1 MTLTEDR
8 SAPAA
13 AATGVNEARRA
24 MIVSQLRTSGVN
36 EPWVLTAMAS
46 VAREDFVPADWKAA
60 AYIDRAIP
68 LGEGRMLA
76 APLFYGA
83 ALTEADPSQ
92 AKKILLVG
100 DAEGYYAALLSKLV
114 ASFDVITPA
123 EALSEG
129 QGGYDLVLVDGAAE
143 ELPETL
149 VARIED
155 EGRIVTGEI
164 LRSVSRL
171 AVGCKT
177 AGTLTLLPICEMGIP
192 LVPEFAAP
200 KRWSF

>member
-8 SAPAA
+8 SA
-13 AATGVNEARRA
+13 TTSGNEARRA

-46 VAREDFVPADWKAA
+46 VAREDFVPAEWKDA
-60 AYIDRAIP
+60 AYIDRAVP

-83 ALTEADPSQ
+83 ALTEADPTQ

-100 DAEGYYAALLSKLV
+100 DAGGYYAALLHTLV
-114 ASFDVITPA
+114 ASFDTITPA
-123 EALSEG
+123 EALTAGE
-129 QGGYDLVLVDGAAE
+129 GGYDLILVDGAAE

-149 VARIED
+149 IARLED
-155 EGRIVTGEI
+155 EGRVVTGEV

-177 AGTLTLLPICEMGIP
+177 AGSLALLPISEMGIP
-192 LVPEFAAP
+192 AVPEFAAP

>member
-8 SAPAA
+8 SAPTA
-13 AATGVNEARRA
+13 NEARRA
-24 MIVSQLRTSGVN
+24 MIVSQLRTSAVN

-46 VAREDFVPADWKAA
+46 VAREDFVPAEWKDA
-60 AYIDRAIP
+60 AYIDRAVP
-68 LGEGRMLA
+68 LGEGRFLA

-83 ALTEADPSQ
+83 ALSEAEPTQ
-92 AKKILLVG
+92 AAKILLVG
-100 DAEGYYAALLSKLV
+100 EADGYYAALLRTLV

-123 EALSEG
+123 QALEAGE
-129 QGGYDLVLVDGAAE
+129 GGYDLILVDGAAE
-143 ELPETL
+143 VLPDTL
-149 VARIED
+149 LARLE
-155 EGRIVTGEI
+155 EGGRIVTGEI

-177 AGTLTLLPICEMGIP
+177 AGTVALLPLREMGIP
-192 LVPEFAAP
+192 AVPEFAAP